1 MPGVRVLLLYP
12 MNALV
17 SDQTSRLRR
26 IFGDER
32 MAGLFE
38 KRWGRR
44 PRFGMYTSR
53 TPYPGIR
60 TNDKDGRNIAP
71 LLEYFVELEESEDE
85 DKQNLVRELQGRGR
99 WPAKDLIGFL
109 APDEEEIKTYKSGKK
124 AGATYRSKHWDH
136 RLFTQPGDREL
147 LTRHEIQKSPPD
159 LLVTNYSMLE
169 YMLLRPIERSI
180 FRKTSDWLASDPR
193 NQFLLILDEA
203 HMYRGVSGAEVGL
216 LIRRLQSRLGIS
228 RDQMRCILTSASLGS
243 GPTAEEAGKAFGEAL
258 TGKRQKGGFTVI
270 RGTKEARPKPNP
282 GTTEEAAAFAAVNP
296 AVFAGI
302 DEAAIEQALVSVAAS
317 LGWAPPDGERRQ
329 YVGKQLAGTGP
340 LELLI
345 EICAGNGTAFES
357 LAHQLFPTVP
367 QKQAEAATDGL
378 LALGSFARR
387 HEAGT
392 AGTAVASDAR
402 AHVLPGASFR
412 PCLPE

>member
-1 MPGVRVLLLYP
+1 LLYSAIGSLALEATERAASFALPGVRVLLLYP

-26 IFGDER
+26 LFGDER

-60 TNDKDGRNIAP
+60 TNDKDSRNIAP
-71 LLEYFVELEESEDE
+71 LLEYFVELEESEDAE
-85 DKQNLVRELQGRGR
+85 KQNLVKELKNRGR
-99 WPAKDLIGFL
+99 WPAKDLIGFY
-109 APDEEEIKTYKSGKK
+109 APDEEEVKTYKSGNK
-124 AGATYRSKHWDH
+124 AGKTYRSRNWDH

-147 LTRHEIQKSPPD
+147 LTRHEIQKNPPD

-228 RDQMRCILTSASLGS
+228 RDQMRCILTSASLGD
-243 GPTAEEAGKAFGEAL
+243 GPTAETAGKAFGEAL
-258 TGKRQKGGFTVI
+258 TGKRESGGFTVI
-270 RGTKEARPKPNP
+270 RGTKEARPK
-282 GTTEEAAAFAAVNP
+282 
-296 AVFAGI
+296 
-302 DEAAIEQALVSVAAS
+302 
-317 LGWAPPDGERRQ
+317 
-329 YVGKQLAGTGP
+329 
-340 LELLI
+340 
-345 EICAGNGTAFES
+345 
-357 LAHQLFPTVP
+357 
-367 QKQAEAATDGL
+367 
-378 LALGSFARR
+378 
-387 HEAGT
+387 
-392 AGTAVASDAR
+392 
-402 AHVLPGASFR
+402 
-412 PCLPE
+412 

>member
-1 MPGVRVLLLYP
+1 MRSS
-12 MNALV
+12 A
-17 SDQTSRLRR
+17 TRRLDFRR
-26 IFGDER
+26 LFGDER

-38 KRWGRR
+38 TRWGRR

-71 LLEYFVELEESEDE
+71 LLEYFVELEESEDSE
-85 DKQNLVRELQGRGR
+85 KQNLVKELKNRGR
-99 WPAKDLIGFL
+99 WPAKDLIGFF
-109 APDEEEIKTYKSGKK
+109 APDEEEVKTYKSGKK
-124 AGATYRSKHWDH
+124 AGETYRSRHWDN
-136 RLFTQPGDREL
+136 RLITQPGDREL
-147 LTRHEIQKSPPD
+147 LTRHEIQKNPPD

-243 GPTAEEAGKAFGEAL
+243 GPTAETAGKAVWRGADRQAHRTAAL
-258 TGKRQKGGFTVI
+258 PLFAAQKRRDRSPAPERRRRQL
-270 RGTKEARPKPNP
+270 RLL
-282 GTTEEAAAFAAVNP
+282 AVNP

-302 DEAAIEQALVSVAAS
+302 DEAAIEQALASVAAS
-317 LGWAPPDGERRQ
+317 LGWEPPEGDRPPVCRQATHGHRPVGIVDRNLRRKRHSIRIAGTSALPDG
-329 YVGKQLAGTGP
+329 LAGTGRGGDRRP
-340 LELLI
+340 SRI
-345 EICAGNGTAFES
+345 
-357 LAHQLFPTVP
+357 
-367 QKQAEAATDGL
+367 GL
-378 LALGSFARR
+378 L
-387 HEAGT
+387 
-392 AGTAVASDAR
+392 
-402 AHVLPGASFR
+402 R
-412 PCLPE
+412 PAP